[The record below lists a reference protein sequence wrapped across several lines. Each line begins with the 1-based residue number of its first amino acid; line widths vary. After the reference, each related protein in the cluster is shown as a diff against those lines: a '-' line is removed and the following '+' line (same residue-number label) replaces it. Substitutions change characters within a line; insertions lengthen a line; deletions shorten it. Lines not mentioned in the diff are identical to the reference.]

1 MKFYDNY
8 HASKPVGIA
17 DKKVYIVGGG
27 IAGMACAAFMIDD
40 GYLPGKNVT
49 IYEKLPEVG
58 GCMDGV
64 KAEQGYLCRGEREL
78 EPYMECLWY
87 LFSKI
92 PSIDSPGMTVLDE
105 TVRSNQEDPIFAQS
119 RILYE
124 QGKVYEQVK
133 NFKTSD
139 ALAKRM
145 AEMLMAPEESLYN
158 MTIEEFYGDLAEE
171 LYHASFWLCFHS
183 MLAFK
188 HYHSVLEMK
197 RYMIRFLQFQPRCE
211 ELDGIL
217 HTKYNEY
224 DSMIKP
230 LKAWLSAR
238 GVTFI
243 TDCSVY
249 DLEMDAG
256 NNTVTALR
264 MRVGGAE
271 KTVAVRENDAVV
283 VTNGSMTTNSTFGDN
298 THVAPTN
305 RDKSDMGVF
314 TIWQNLA
321 ARDAKFG
328 RPEVFTSDI
337 DKSKWMSIF
346 PTVVDYPQFFERV
359 YQKYGYAENTTTGAI
374 TVMDSAWDISMV
386 FYTKYFPEQKDNE
399 QVFWFDALYGENVG
413 DYIKKPAAEC
423 TGEEIL
429 TELLYHL
436 DMLDMKDELLAHTYI
451 STCMMPY
458 ITSQFMPR
466 GAGDRPN
473 VIPTGCTNLAL
484 IGQFVELP
492 GDVVF
497 TVETSVRT
505 AMMAAYGLLQLDKP
519 VVPIYEGQFDVR
531 ILAMAAKKMLGTNE
545 LTVRDL
551 PPVNPLKLKS
561 TAEKLVGF
569 VNGIPEIGKGEIVY

>member
-8 HASKPVGIA
+8 HASKPVGIE
-17 DKKVYIVGGG
+17 DKKVYVVGGG

-49 IYEKLPEVG
+49 VYEKLPDVG
-58 GCMDGV
+58 GSMDGT
-64 KAEQGYLCRGEREL
+64 KAEHGYLCRGEREL

-105 TVRSNQEDPIFAQS
+105 TVRANQEDPIYAQS
-119 RILYE
+119 RVLHDK
-124 QGKVYEQVK
+124 GKVYEQIK
-133 NFKTSD
+133 NYKTSD

-145 AEMLMAPEESLYN
+145 IEMLTASEESLYN
-158 MTIEEFYGDLAEE
+158 MTIEEYYGDLADE
-171 LYHASFWLCFHS
+171 LYHASFWICFHS

-197 RYMIRFLQFQPRCE
+197 RYMIRFLQFQPRAE

-230 LKAWLSAR
+230 LKAWLFER
-238 GVTFI
+238 GVTFV

-249 DLEMDAG
+249 DLEMDSG
-256 NNTVTALR
+256 NNTVTGIKMSVAGKNR
-264 MRVGGAE
+264 
-271 KTVAVRENDAVV
+271 TVYVRENDAVV
-283 VTNGSMTTNSTFGDN
+283 VTNGSMTTNSSFGDN
-298 THVAPTN
+298 THIAIIN
-305 RDKSDMGVF
+305 RDRDDMGVF

-321 ARDAKFG
+321 RKDAKFG

-346 PTVVDYPQFFERV
+346 PTVTDYPAFFERV
-359 YQKYGYAENTTTGAI
+359 YKKYGYAPNTTTGAI
-374 TVMDSAWDISMV
+374 TVMDSSWDISMV

-399 QVFWFDALYGENVG
+399 QVFWFDALYGERIG

-423 TGEEIL
+423 TGEELL

-436 DMLDMKDELLAHTYI
+436 DMLEMKDELLKHTYI

-466 GAGDRPN
+466 GAGDRPD
-473 VIPTGCTNLAL
+473 VIPQDCTNLAF
-484 IGQFVELP
+484 IGQFVELS

-505 AMMAAYGLLQLDKP
+505 AMMAAYSLLQLDKP
-519 VVPIYEGQFDVR
+519 VVPLYEAQYDIR
-531 ILAMAAKKMLGTNE
+531 ILTMVYKKMMGVKE
-545 LTVRDL
+545 LTTKEL
-551 PPVNPLKLKS
+551 PPINPLKLKS
-561 TAEKLVGF
+561 EMEKLLTVI
-569 VNGIPEIGKGEIVY
+569 NGVPEIKPGEIVY